1 MPKRKKNKSTL
12 PTPRKLPKPSVQ
24 QAIKNI
30 TIVVANVRMTRQEHQ
45 QLQQDLMLVTQR
57 CELADKLE
65 EEKE

>member
-1 MPKRKKNKSTL
+1 MPKKKENKPTL
-12 PTPRKLPKPSVQ
+12 PAPQKLLPKPSVQ

-45 QLQQDLMLVTQR
+45 QLQQDLMLVVQR

-65 EEKE
+65 K